1 MSDTD
6 LAWTLFALVVANT
19 ILVAL
24 AYISAVRE
32 SKNHSETAPIMSLRQ
47 MARLIWLYAM
57 SNARSIAL
65 AAALGSLWSM
75 IWFHWFGPLA
85 IAPGVALAA
94 LILLRPV
101 KTLLGSFRAKGC
113 TDSG

>member
-47 MARLIWLYAM
+47 MARPLWLYAM
-57 SNARSIAL
+57 SNGRSIAL
-65 AAALGSLWSM
+65 AAALGSLWSLV
-75 IWFHWFGPLA
+75 WFHWFGPLA

>member
-1 MSDTD
+1 MGDTD
-6 LAWTLFALVVANT
+6 LAWTLLALVVANT

-32 SKNHSETAPIMSLRQ
+32 SKNHSETTPIMSLRQ
-47 MARLIWLYAM
+47 MARPIWLYTM
-57 SNARSIAL
+57 SNARIIAL
-65 AAALGSLWSM
+65 AVALSGLWSL
-75 IWFHWFGPLA
+75 IWFRYFGLLA

-101 KTLLGSFRAKGC
+101 KILLRAFRAEGRP
-113 TDSG
+113 DSG